1 MEKVLRIYHKH
12 SNVLEAKMQD
22 IKVLT
27 KQQAGFTELPHLFL
41 FLRSLAE
48 YSHPRDNEYVKLS

>member
-1 MEKVLRIYHKH
+1 
-12 SNVLEAKMQD
+12 MQD